1 MIGLNKTTMIGLS
14 VVALGVLGN
23 VLYKKYST
31 SKTVKLAEL
40 SEQTDSLML
49 EKYQLSAEK
58 MTDTA
63 IISLS
68 DAYLPANMRN
78 DAKPVAE
85 PVVEKTEKTEKVE
98 KIEKI
103 VKPEPLVKSAMVAVI
118 NSPTVKKVDKP
129 SIMVAAERPTKEKI
143 EKPLATAVAE
153 KETLPTATESSDVVS
168 SKDVVESKF
177 YVVIGSYQSAENAQ
191 LELAKAP
198 TKQLSV
204 LKDGKYFRVISGSFT
219 AKKEANDAAKSLN
232 TEGVPCFVIQR

>member
-14 VVALGVLGN
+14 VVALGILGN

-31 SKTVKLAEL
+31 SNTVKLAQL

-68 DAYLPANMRN
+68 DSYLPPNMRK
-78 DAKPVAE
+78 DAAPAPEPPKEKETKVA
-85 PVVEKTEKTEKVE
+85 TIE
-98 KIEKI
+98 KIEKVEIKPAI
-103 VKPEPLVKSAMVAVI
+103 VAII
-118 NSPTVKKVDKP
+118 NSPAVKKVDKP
-129 SIMVAAERPTKEKI
+129 SMVVAAERPVREKVD
-143 EKPLATAVAE
+143 KPLATPVAE
-153 KETLPTATESSDVVS
+153 KETVPTATESSEAVA
-168 SKDVVESKF
+168 SKNVDESKF
-177 YVVIGSYQSAENAQ
+177 YVVIGSYQSEENAQ
-191 LELAKAP
+191 LELKKAP

-204 LKDGKYFRVISGSFT
+204 LKDGKYFRVISGRFT
-219 AKKEANDAAKSLN
+219 DKKEANDAAKSLN

>member
-14 VVALGVLGN
+14 VVALSILGN
-23 VLYKKYST
+23 VLYKKYAT

-85 PVVEKTEKTEKVE
+85 TVVEKTEKLE

-103 VKPEPLVKSAMVAVI
+103 VKPEPLVKPAVVAVI
-118 NSPTVKKVDKP
+118 NSPVVKKVDKP
-129 SIMVAAERPTKEKI
+129 SMVIAAERPIKEKI
-143 EKPLATAVAE
+143 EKPLTTAVTE
-153 KETLPTATESSDVVS
+153 KETLPTATESSDAVS

-204 LKDGKYFRVISGSFT
+204 LRDGKYFRVISGRFT

>member
-14 VVALGVLGN
+14 VVALGILGN
-23 VLYKKYST
+23 VLYKKYAT

-78 DAKPVAE
+78 DAKPAAEPLIEKVENIEKVVKIE
-85 PVVEKTEKTEKVE
+85 PVV
-98 KIEKI
+98 
-103 VKPEPLVKSAMVAVI
+103 KPAVVAVI
-118 NSPTVKKVDKP
+118 NSPMVKKVDKP
-129 SIMVAAERPTKEKI
+129 SMVVAAERLTKEKN
-143 EKPLATAVAE
+143 ETPLATAVAE
-153 KETLPTATESSDVVS
+153 KEALPAAPESHDIVS

-191 LELAKAP
+191 LELTKAP
-198 TKQLSV
+198 AKQLSV
-204 LKDGKYFRVISGSFT
+204 LKDGKYFRVISGSFA
-219 AKKEANDAAKSLN
+219 AKKEANDATKLLN
-232 TEGVPCFVIQR
+232 TEGVACFVIQR